1 MKKIIIMLT
10 ILSSL
15 SFSACLGGSS
25 SSSVAAGSGK
35 AVNTGLR

>member
-15 SFSACLGGSS
+15 SLSACLGGS

-35 AVNTGLR
+35 ALNTGLR